1 MDVINNVEHCD
12 VLIVGGGP
20 AGSSLAWALR
30 DSGLDIMIMDRNVFP
45 RNKVCAGWITPTVI
59 NNLQIDIED
68 YAKHNLI
75 QPVHGFRISIMGKDD
90 TEINYSGE
98 PVSYGIRRCEFDD
111 YLLKRTHANF
121 KQDVFFNSIEK
132 NSDGW
137 IVNKTVHAR
146 LIIGAGGHFCP
157 VARYM
162 NRGETKST
170 EKIVA
175 QEIEV
180 KFTDEEL
187 EKCNIDNDIPELFF
201 CDDLKGYGWIFPKG
215 KYLNIGMG
223 RKDTKHLAGHVQN
236 FCDFLIEHKKIPKN
250 ISGKFN
256 GHAYQLYNHSPRKIV
271 ADAMLLVG
279 DAAGLAYSQSG
290 EGICPAI
297 ESGLMAAKI
306 IEYADGDYSEHK
318 LENYEFL
325 IWERF
330 GKRHV
335 ANKYLHLPLFLKK
348 ALANKLLS
356 TKWFA
361 RHVVLDKWFLHK
373 NTLPLNPDTLV
384 Y

>member
-1 MDVINNVEHCD
+1 MNNVIEHCD

-20 AGSSLAWALR
+20 AGSTLAWALR
-30 DSGLDIMIMDRNVFP
+30 NSGLDIIIMDRNAFP

-59 NNLQIDIED
+59 KDLQIDIDD
-68 YAKHNLI
+68 YAKHNVM

-90 TEINYSGE
+90 TEINYPGD

-111 YLLKRTHANF
+111 YLLKRTNTNF
-121 KQDVFFNSIEK
+121 KQDVFFNSIERD
-132 NSDGW
+132 SDGW
-137 IVNKTVHAR
+137 LVNKTIHAR

-162 NRGETKST
+162 NRGAAKSV

-187 EKCNIDNDIPELFF
+187 AKCNIDNSIPELFF
-201 CDDLKGYGWIFPKG
+201 YDDLKGYGWIFPKG
-215 KYLNIGMG
+215 NYLNIGLG
-223 RKDTKHLAGHVQN
+223 REDVQHLSHHVRG
-236 FCDFLIEHKKIPKN
+236 FCEFLFARKKIPEH
-250 ISGKFN
+250 ISAKFN
-256 GHAYQLYNHSPRKIV
+256 GHAYQLYNHSQRNIV
-271 ADAMLLVG
+271 ADAMLLIG

-306 IEYADGDYSEHK
+306 IEYADGNYSEYK

-325 IWERF
+325 IRQRF

-335 ANKYLHLPLFLKK
+335 ANKYFHLPLFIKRT
-348 ALANKLLS
+348 LADRLLHS
-356 TKWFA
+356 KWFA

-373 NTLPLNPDTLV
+373 NTTPLNLDTLV